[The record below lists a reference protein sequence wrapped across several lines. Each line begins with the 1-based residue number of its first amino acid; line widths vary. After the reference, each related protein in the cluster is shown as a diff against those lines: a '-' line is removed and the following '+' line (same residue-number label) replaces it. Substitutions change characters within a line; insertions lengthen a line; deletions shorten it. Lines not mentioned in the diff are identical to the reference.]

1 MAVTYSKFREDSTT
15 FPTDSA
21 QTFTFGENIP
31 AGPLEAVILKFNAT
45 VATGGILADFPNVI
59 SSLRLTLNGEVIHD
73 FRQAVAAGNTNGPS
87 AYGYFINSIGGR
99 SYERPSDTDKEAYMV
114 IPVGRQVMQN
124 VGRIEAVISFAAAA
138 AAASAGGIQMWGRYN
153 DATQTMT
160 TVVPSTSFVSSA
172 AIEQVVVRIP
182 QNVPG
187 AVAGILIQNDSR
199 ADEMGSQGV
208 RLMSQSQFGLDPDF
222 IRIFNGDLANGVMF
236 ADDDLSTTAQ
246 NYAFE
251 VPGALFLPAYNLI
264 GGDVV
269 IQLDSTAATTRT
281 FTPVIVAA
289 FNAKEGKGVRQT
301 AAVVGN
307 TSAIIKSSGEI

>member
-1 MAVTYSKFREDSTT
+1 
-15 FPTDSA
+15 
-21 QTFTFGENIP
+21 
-31 AGPLEAVILKFNAT
+31 
-45 VATGGILADFPNVI
+45 
-59 SSLRLTLNGEVIHD
+59 
-73 FRQAVAAGNTNGPS
+73 
-87 AYGYFINSIGGR
+87 
-99 SYERPSDTDKEAYMV
+99 
-114 IPVGRQVMQN
+114 
-124 VGRIEAVISFAAAA
+124 
-138 AAASAGGIQMWGRYN
+138 
-153 DATQTMT
+153 
-160 TVVPSTSFVSSA
+160 
-172 AIEQVVVRIP
+172 
-182 QNVPG
+182 
-187 AVAGILIQNDSR
+187 
-199 ADEMGSQGV
+199 
-208 RLMSQSQFGLDPDF
+208 MSQSQFGLDPDF